1 MFGLRASILP
11 VVLKR
16 RAKLTGRSR
25 NCPPSSKTK
34 SSTVCFTFAGGG
46 RNLLSSNLNRPLLGR
61 QHSRGVNLSLS
72 LDSRLWQ
79 NPSGCRPRETCSWV
93 WSGRACEISRDLQC
107 TERTTRRPP

>member
-11 VVLKR
+11 WTKIIVGHLQKIFE
-16 RAKLTGRSR
+16 

-61 QHSRGVNLSLS
+61 QHSVFLHF
-72 LDSRLWQ
+72 
-79 NPSGCRPRETCSWV
+79 T
-93 WSGRACEISRDLQC
+93 I
-107 TERTTRRPP
+107 

>member
-11 VVLKR
+11 SDKIIVGHLQKIFEGSTQD

-61 QHSRGVNLSLS
+61 QHSVFLHF
-72 LDSRLWQ
+72 
-79 NPSGCRPRETCSWV
+79 T
-93 WSGRACEISRDLQC
+93 I
-107 TERTTRRPP
+107 